1 MDTSIDKRF
10 QSQLI
15 LWLALLMSVVLYFL
29 VAHFAAPAVDYE
41 PRNSTTRV
49 LVVALTVA
57 AILIVAASFFM
68 RRTLL
73 ARSIERQQINLV
85 SQANIVAYAMC
96 EVSALL
102 GVLECFVIGYPNYY
116 FLMLLAAIG
125 IAAQFPRREHLTAAS
140 PKNPLGGA
148 TS

>member
-1 MDTSIDKRF
+1 MDTSINKQF

-15 LWLALLMSVVLYFL
+15 IWLALLMSVLLYFL
-29 VAHFAAPAVDYE
+29 LAHFAAPKVDYD

-49 LVVALTVA
+49 LVVALTLA

-73 ARSIERQQINLV
+73 ARSVERQQINLV
-85 SQANIVAYAMC
+85 SQDNIVAYAMC
-96 EVSALL
+96 EVIALL
-102 GVLECFVIGYPNYY
+102 GIIECFVIGYTNYY

-125 IAAQFPRREHLTAAS
+125 IAVQFPRREHLMAAS
-140 PKNPLGGA
+140 PRIPFGGA

>member
-15 LWLALLMSVVLYFL
+15 VWLALLMSVLLYFL
-29 VAHFAAPAVDYE
+29 LAHFAAPKVAYD
-41 PRNSTTRV
+41 PRSSTTRV

-57 AILIVAASFFM
+57 AIAVVAASFFV
-68 RRTLL
+68 RRALL
-73 ARSIERQQINLV
+73 ARSVERQEINLV
-85 SQANIVAYAMC
+85 QQAHVVAYAMC

-102 GVLECFVIGYPNYY
+102 GLLACFVIGYPHYY
-116 FLMLLAAIG
+116 FLMLLGAIG
-125 IAAQFPRREHLTAAS
+125 IAAQFPRREHLMAAS
-140 PKNPLGGA
+140 PKIPIGGT